1 MKIAKNQLN
10 FWAMEINKVE
20 SELEIRKSEAI
31 HEHQLEEQKKVAPV
45 APVAEKIVVKDDGM
59 GSQIYAQ
66 GKGIYLFIKG
76 APKARRICTID
87 LERKMMHV
95 NREEYESYKRYY
107 AFEFEMLSVAK
118 KCDTLRIVCPEGTFD
133 VPIAQILLYG
143 KKLNGNAGI
152 QTQIYYRI
160 SDMKLYPAKN

>member
-1 MKIAKNQLN
+1 MENKDDVASFDN
-10 FWAMEINKVE
+10 FVE

-31 HEHQLEEQKKVAPV
+31 HEFQEEQKVAP
-45 APVAEKIVVKDDGM
+45 PVAEKIVVKDDGM

-66 GKGIYLFIKG
+66 GTGIYLFAKG
-76 APKARRICTID
+76 DTKGRRICTID

-95 NREEYESYKRYY
+95 NREEFERHNRFYY
-107 AFEFEMLSVAK
+107 SFNFDMLSIAK

-133 VPIAQILLYG
+133 VPIAQILIYG

-152 QTQIYYRI
+152 QTQIYYEI
-160 SDMKLYPAKN
+160 ADMKLYPAKN